1 VGDTLTLSYAG
12 KAQNS
17 LILIGFRNKTGSGT
31 SSHVTIS
38 ARASSRG
45 PIGFRENPGEV
56 GRTPPNGCPPCCRLR
71 VGSGASSHVTISAR
85 ASLRGPIG
93 FRENLGVAGRTPPYG
108 CPPCYR
114 LRVLSPLPR
123 LSVPCVPVS
132 FRLLV
137 LLMMTTK
144 VVFLRGSACA
154 FPVCAGT
161 WPRDLLV
168 PQSRLTRAEPRQC
181 RLPGLRMPS

>member
-1 VGDTLTLSYAG
+1 MLSCAG

-17 LILIGFRNKTGSGT
+17 LILIGFRKTGSGA

-45 PIGFRENPGEV
+45 PVGFRENPGEA
-56 GRTPPNGCPPCCRLR
+56 GRTPPNSCPPCYRLR
-71 VGSGASSHVTISAR
+71 VSSGASSHVTISAR

-93 FRENLGVAGRTPPYG
+93 FRENPGVAGRIPPYG
-108 CPPCYR
+108 CPPCYQ
-114 LRVLSPLPR
+114 LRVLSPPPR
-123 LSVPCVPVS
+123 LLVPCVPVS

-154 FPVCAGT
+154 FPVCAST

-168 PQSRLTRAEPRQC
+168 LQSRLTRAEPRQC
-181 RLPGLRMPS
+181 RLPGLKMPS

>member
-1 VGDTLTLSYAG
+1 VGDTLTLLCAG

-17 LILIGFRNKTGSGT
+17 LILIGFHHKIGSGA
-31 SSHVTIS
+31 SSRVTIS
-38 ARASSRG
+38 ARASSCG
-45 PIGFRENPGEV
+45 PVGFRENPGEA
-56 GRTPPNGCPPCCRLR
+56 GRTPPNVCPPCCRLR
-71 VGSGASSHVTISAR
+71 VGSGASSHITISVR
-85 ASLRGPIG
+85 ASLCDPIG
-93 FRENLGVAGRTPPYG
+93 FRENPDVAGRTLPYG

-114 LRVLSPLPR
+114 LRVLFPPPR

-132 FRLLV
+132 VRLLV

-154 FPVCAGT
+154 FLVCAGT

-168 PQSRLTRAEPRQC
+168 P
-181 RLPGLRMPS
+181 